1 MDESIKSRGSVS
13 VMGGFVKVADG
24 KIMTKE

>member
-1 MDESIKSRGSVS
+1 MNESIKSRGSVS
-13 VMGGFVKVADG
+13 VTGAFVKVADG